1 MNEITYTPGN
11 ATRGLTFLM
20 VPAVEVTEKQQQHDA
35 NWEERKKKMEEM
47 QEGEWVHDKK

>member
-1 MNEITYTPGN
+1 MSGKKRKRNNKRKQKRNRMNEITYPPGN

-35 NWEERKKKMEEM
+35 N
-47 QEGEWVHDKK
+47 